1 MPLVQGEA
9 TQEKL
14 VQSVA
19 GQIFVSHSLSLQG
32 IRPWEMMARDL
43 LVLPW
48 VAPVRMNVVNTCIF
62 LFTQD
67 VKTGIGI
74 SQEF

>member
-48 VAPVRMNVVNTCIF
+48 VAPVTMNVVNTCIF

-67 VKTGIGI
+67 VKTGICI